1 MKKII
6 AGKKYDTKT
15 ATSLADN
22 RNAQNEWPGGRGWEL
37 FRTNGGAFFLAHW
50 SCWDGEK
57 DVIEPLTEAEAKTH
71 CEECAVDGDTV
82 EEIFG
87 EAEEA
92 GADDMVMLQVTRNLR
107 DQLKVQAAQE
117 KRKMKNVVE
126 TLISEWLNSPKK

>member
-71 CEECAVDGDTV
+71 CEECAVDGDTI

-92 GADDMVMLQVTRNLR
+92 GADDMVMLPITRDLR
-107 DQLKVQAAQE
+107 DQLKVRAAQE
-117 KRKMKNVVE
+117 KITMRSIVE
-126 TLISEWLNSPKK
+126 NLIRGWLNPRKK